1 MQYERLFVG
10 NPAMRGALELYFC
23 DIVEFH
29 YNALKFVTR
38 PGEPSYPSSSLVLT
52 RYITTGWK
60 MLFRFSWKTF
70 ETQFRRILDSLARH
84 KELIESEKGTVTLFE
99 IQDLHELTKLQFK
112 EIVGREQMRQV
123 SVLLEKLNAPNYHLD
138 QCAASKHREG
148 RSSGSW
154 VLLDEKFQKW
164 ANISTEGNPLLYIHG
179 IPGAGWNIGLLSQ
192 KLEDKL
198 ISSKAK
204 PHWHL
209 S

>member
-1 MQYERLFVG
+1 MQYERLFVR
-10 NPAMRGALELYFC
+10 NPAMRGALERYYC

-29 YNALKFVTR
+29 YYAFKFVTR
-38 PGEPSYPSSSLVLT
+38 PGEPSYPFSSLVLI
-52 RYITTGWK
+52 RHITTGWK
-60 MLFRFSWKTF
+60 KLFQFSWKTF

-84 KELIESEKGTVTLFE
+84 KELIESEKGTVTLLE
-99 IQDLHELTKLQFK
+99 IQGLHEITKLQFE
-112 EIVGREQMRQV
+112 EIVGQEQMKQF

-138 QCAASKHREG
+138 QCAASEHRRG

-164 ANISTEGNPLLYIHG
+164 ADISAEENPLLYIHG
-179 IPGAGWNIGLLSQ
+179 IPGAGRNIGLLPQ
-192 KLEDKL
+192 KLEDEL
-198 ISSKAK
+198 ICSKAK